1 MSQCKSRL
9 SRHQECRTIAA
20 PRVCCESTQTYFLQE
35 YLGLTPNFPTTF
47 FSGDPSLAVTFFPA
61 ELERTVWFKDVALR
75 AVDCCETQ
83 NASMEPA
90 TRAKA
95 NIIDSTRFIVPS
107 NFFSSP
113 RTSICHFF
121 PPHVRDYRTRC
132 QPRAAAASR
141 RQRSRQTINL
151 GSHQK
156 GDPLEMLIR
165 CSPLASSRAQSS
177 NNRTDTTYMNMR
189 DINLLKMDLDRL
201 RSEAGAACCSL
212 ENPHTLPTSLPG
224 QIEDS

>member
-83 NASMEPA
+83 NASMEPV

-107 NFFSSP
+107 NFFGSP

-121 PPHVRDYRTRC
+121 PPRTRLGT
-132 QPRAAAASR
+132 RSSSAAAGR
-141 RQRSRQTINL
+141 
-151 GSHQK
+151 
-156 GDPLEMLIR
+156 
-165 CSPLASSRAQSS
+165 
-177 NNRTDTTYMNMR
+177 
-189 DINLLKMDLDRL
+189 
-201 RSEAGAACCSL
+201 GAARRRRLVVSAPAKPL
-212 ENPHTLPTSLPG
+212 IWALTKKVTLWKC
-224 QIEDS
+224 